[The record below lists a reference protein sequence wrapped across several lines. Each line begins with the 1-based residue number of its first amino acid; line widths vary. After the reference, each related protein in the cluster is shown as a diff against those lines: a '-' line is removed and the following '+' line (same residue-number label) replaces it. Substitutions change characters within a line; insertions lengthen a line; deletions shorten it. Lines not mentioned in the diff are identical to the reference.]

1 MVLKET
7 IQYWG
12 RQPVGI
18 SSTLSITAYVV
29 ACIPV
34 KSAGCNTNISAELKA
49 LLLMSNSCSLKRV
62 IE

>member
-7 IQYWG
+7 IQYGG

-34 KSAGCNTNISAELKA
+34 KSAGCNISAELKA